1 MITITMA
8 ASTITVTASITTI
21 TRTPRRGEVPDA
33 GWPSPGLGL
42 TRLAR
47 LLQFA
52 DSTLPVGAFAFSNGL
67 ESAVQTGVV
76 ADAEGLREFVELVT
90 RQAARMDGIALLHAH
105 RAAIAGDYEAIGRAD
120 AELWCRRTGEEQ
132 QLMIAR
138 MGRKLAELALKIGDF
153 PLLGRWLADIKSDS
167 TPGCFP
173 VGQAIALAHLG
184 ASESEAFVVH
194 QYGIASMVLS
204 AAIRL
209 MRIDHL
215 DTQRILF
222 SAQERL
228 EGDYLAVRDLA
239 LDEMSVFA
247 PVFDVLVA
255 HHTTAHVRLFMN

>member
-1 MITITMA
+1 M
-8 ASTITVTASITTI
+8 
-21 TRTPRRGEVPDA
+21 PDS
-33 GWPSPGLGL
+33 GWPPSGHGL
-42 TRLAR
+42 THLAR

-76 ADAEGLREFVELVT
+76 SNAASLREYVELVT
-90 RQAARMDGIALLHAH
+90 RQAARMDGIALLHAY
-105 RAAIAGDYEAIGRAD
+105 RGAVAGDEDAIRRAD

-132 QLMIAR
+132 QLMLAR
-138 MGRKLAELALKIGDF
+138 MGRKLAELALKISDF
-153 PLLGRWLADIKSDS
+153 RLLARWLAEIK
-167 TPGCFP
+167 
-173 VGQAIALAHLG
+173 A
-184 ASESEAFVVH
+184 EAFVVH

-204 AAIRL
+204 AALRL

-222 SAQERL
+222 AAQERV
-228 EGDYLAVRDLA
+228 EADYLAIRDLS

>member
-1 MITITMA
+1 M
-8 ASTITVTASITTI
+8 TVPES
-21 TRTPRRGEVPDA
+21 
-33 GWPSPGLGL
+33 GWPSPEEGLA
-42 TRLAR
+42 RLAR
-47 LLQFA
+47 LFQFA

-76 ADAEGLREFVELVT
+76 TDADGLRQFVELVT

-105 RAAIAGDYEAIGRAD
+105 RAARAGDHDGIRRAD
-120 AELWCRRTGEEQ
+120 AELWCRRAGEEQ

-138 MGRKLAELALKIGDF
+138 MGRKLAELALKVSDF
-153 PLLGRWLADIKSDS
+153 PLLGRWLADIRAEK

-173 VGQAIALAHLG
+173 VGQGIALASLG
-184 ASESEAFVVH
+184 ASEGEAFAVH

-204 AAIRL
+204 AALRL

-222 SAQERL
+222 AAQERV
-228 EGDYLAVRDLA
+228 EGDYLAVRELS
-239 LDEMSVFA
+239 LEEMSVFA